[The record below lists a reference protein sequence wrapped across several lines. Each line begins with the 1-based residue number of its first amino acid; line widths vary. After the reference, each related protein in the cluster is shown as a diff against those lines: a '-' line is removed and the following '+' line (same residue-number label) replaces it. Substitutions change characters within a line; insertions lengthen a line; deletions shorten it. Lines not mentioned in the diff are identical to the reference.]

1 MSCPELP
8 PTVDLLVVGSGPVGS
23 AVARRVYDAV
33 PHARILIAD
42 LGPRLTGQAG
52 LHLGNLPAPER
63 AAAQARSQ
71 GRDPETAPGEDG
83 ALVKKYADR
92 GTHLLRPRRDD
103 EPEQFGMPAA
113 VMSSNIG
120 GMGVHWACTAPR
132 PLDSERL
139 PFLPADDLD
148 AALSVAEH
156 LLSVT
161 RDAYP
166 ATEAGDLVLK
176 TLGQLFDG
184 DYPAGRGVG
193 TMPLSCTPRPGRR
206 PLWGG
211 PDTVLGPLAHA
222 GATAGD
228 GRFRIAD
235 ETMCRRLLFSGR
247 KVTGALLEHLPTG
260 TEFAVRASAVA
271 VCADALRT
279 PQLLWAS
286 GIRPDA
292 LGRHLNDQPKTVS
305 SVHVKDGPTAGLA
318 ARGTVEF
325 GGDIRDLETG
335 RFWVPFAD
343 PGRRNH
349 GQVMTIDTS
358 PLEGVDPALFV
369 GMVWYGAK
377 EIRAEDR
384 IEFSTSEADAYGMP
398 DMTVHY
404 DLTETDLEGAEQARA
419 DQEAVAEALG
429 GEFLERPEL
438 FPAGSSKHYQG
449 TVRMGPADDGTSV
462 CDTDSRVWGF
472 DNLYV
477 GGNGVIPTATAV
489 NPTLY
494 SVALAVRAAASIS
507 ARLIGV

>member
-1 MSCPELP
+1 MSRSELP
-8 PTVDLLVVGSGPVGS
+8 VTVDLLVVGSGPVGS
-23 AVARRVYDAV
+23 AVARRVYQSV
-33 PHARILIAD
+33 PRARILIAD
-42 LGPRLTGQAG
+42 LGPRLTRQAG
-52 LHLGNLPAPER
+52 THLGNVSPAER
-63 AAAQARSQ
+63 AEAQVRSQ
-71 GRDPETAPGEDG
+71 GRDPGTAPGEDV

-92 GTHLLRPRRDD
+92 GTHLLRAHRDGD
-103 EPEQFGMPAA
+103 PEQDGMPAA
-113 VMSSNIG
+113 VMSSNVG

-132 PLDSERL
+132 PLDSERV
-139 PFLPADDLD
+139 PFLPDADLD
-148 AALSVAEH
+148 ASLAVAED

-166 ATEAGDLVLK
+166 ATGGGGLVLK
-176 TLGQLFDG
+176 TLAGLFDG
-184 DYPAGRGVG
+184 GYPAGRRVG
-193 TMPLSCTPRPGRR
+193 TMPLACTPRPGRR
-206 PLWGG
+206 PLWAGS
-211 PDTVLGPLAHA
+211 DTVLGPLVAA
-222 GATAGD
+222 DSPA

-235 ETMCRRLLFSGR
+235 ETMCRRLLSNGR
-247 KVTGALLEHLPTG
+247 TVTGALLEHLPTG
-260 TEFAVRASAVA
+260 TEYAVEASAVVVA
-271 VCADALRT
+271 ADALRT

-286 GIRPDA
+286 GIRPEA

-305 SVHVKDGPTAGLA
+305 SVHVKDGPTAGTG

-358 PLEGVDPALFV
+358 PLEGVDPALFA
-369 GMVWYGAK
+369 GLVWYGAK

-398 DMTVHY
+398 RMTLHY
-404 DLTETDLEGAEQARA
+404 GLTDRDLEGARQAA
-419 DQEAVAEALG
+419 DDQHRIAEALG
-429 GEFLERPEL
+429 GAFLAEPEL

-449 TVRMGPADDGTSV
+449 TVRMGPVDDGTSV
-462 CDTDSRVWGF
+462 CDTDCRVWGF

-489 NPTLY
+489 NPTLF
-494 SVALAVRAAASIS
+494 SVALAVRAAASVS
-507 ARLIGV
+507 ASLIAL